1 MYNGV
6 ALFCKYFHNKILKIL
21 KQFFCFTFSKY
32 LRSHIDDT
40 LFNFVTFILTK
51 LIFVY
56 IEDCVMALYTKDSHI
71 H

>member
-6 ALFCKYFHNKILKIL
+6 VLFCKYFHNKTLKIL

-32 LRSHIDDT
+32 LYRHIYDT

-56 IEDCVMALYTKDSHI
+56 IE
-71 H
+71 

>member
-6 ALFCKYFHNKILKIL
+6 VLFCKYFHNKILKIL

-32 LRSHIDDT
+32 LYRHIYDT

-56 IEDCVMALYTKDSHI
+56 IE
-71 H
+71 

>member
-6 ALFCKYFHNKILKIL
+6 VLFCKYFHNKILKIL
-21 KQFFCFTFSKY
+21 KQYFCFTFSKY
-32 LRSHIDDT
+32 LCGHIYDT

-56 IEDCVMALYTKDSHI
+56 IEDYVLALYTKDSHI